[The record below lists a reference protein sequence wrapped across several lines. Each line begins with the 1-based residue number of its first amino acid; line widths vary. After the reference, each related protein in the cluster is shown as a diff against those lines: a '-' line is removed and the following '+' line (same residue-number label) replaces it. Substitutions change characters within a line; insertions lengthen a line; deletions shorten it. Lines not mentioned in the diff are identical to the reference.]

1 MQEVSGRLY
10 ICLILMLSYFTF
22 HSCKAKPESE
32 HFKHLRN
39 CKILIRFKLLIS
51 TRGQGAE
58 LQIAGVGKTPL
69 DFTILQRRRTKC

>member
-1 MQEVSGRLY
+1 MQEVSDRLN
-10 ICLILMLSYFTF
+10 ICFILLSFYFTF
-22 HSCKAKPESE
+22 HSCYAKPESE

-51 TRGQGAE
+51 TRGQGAD

-69 DFTILQRRRTKC
+69 DFTIIQRRRTKC